1 VSDKQDYDRLT
12 AELKFRLPAV
22 EVRAPAIFPGGSR
35 AGGLASIAEASG
47 FAAGGLAG
55 AVINFFGMLWPGPR
69 RLRVRVWIEP
79 RTSNDENPT
88 VCRVSVHLDDPQTG
102 MSIATKTLAAKD
114 IDEAAAMVAGYVAR
128 YIFAGDRTAPPWC
141 TGAADGRDLAALLLA
156 RQERDYP
163 ESEELVCRARHR
175 QIRFLEGVTRSPQ
188 CAGATRYELAQL
200 YDLTGRHVEA
210 LLMHAINRDQ
220 FPHFYRGRYRL
231 AMSLEMIA
239 NACTSVAISTAKDV
253 DKFNKAL
260 KILWMCGVLENKP
273 PTLEHPCSVNDGL
286 PPEFRSPLLKAAWK
300 ELLAIRWY
308 LSLPSIAWHSFWRHD
323 ERAILRPYWRQS
335 YRQAFLDG
343 VGAALLLVAVRRA
356 EVDSDCG
363 KHWLRGARTILR
375 VAAAITGDDAALA
388 EALRVRRL
396 PQFLRL
402 DRLTPVLRI
411 RKARRAKGQPRPV
424 TKTLRTRHWLRP
436 YSTRSWQAGYNL
448 ACAYAAVMQTLLAE
462 YAAKRE
468 WDERKLQNLTR
479 LMVNS
484 LEFTVCNPACEM
496 ERPGDWIGNDPD
508 FSFLHPDE
516 NSGKTLTEKEQT
528 AFTDFTAFLRT
539 QRLRDYP
546 FVPPAQAALE
556 EQLACPM
563 SGSRRPLAGP
573 AEAEDPVAHLV

>member
-1 VSDKQDYDRLT
+1 
-12 AELKFRLPAV
+12 
-22 EVRAPAIFPGGSR
+22 
-35 AGGLASIAEASG
+35 
-47 FAAGGLAG
+47 
-55 AVINFFGMLWPGPR
+55 
-69 RLRVRVWIEP
+69 VWIEP
-79 RTSNDENPT
+79 RTSNGENPT

-114 IDEAAAMVAGYVAR
+114 VDEAASMVAGYVAR

-141 TGAADGRDLAALLLA
+141 IGAADGRDLAALLLA

-163 ESEELVCRARHR
+163 ESKELVCRARHR
-175 QIRFLEGVTRSPQ
+175 QIGFLEGVTRSPQ
-188 CAGATRYELAQL
+188 CAGVTRYELAQL
-200 YDLTGRHVEA
+200 YDLTGRHVKA

-239 NACTSVAISTAKDV
+239 NACTSVAISNAEDV
-253 DKFNKAL
+253 DTFNKAL
-260 KILWMCGVLENKP
+260 KILWMCGVLDDEP
-273 PTLEHPCSVNDGL
+273 PILDQPKSGNVELSREL
-286 PPEFRSPLLKAAWK
+286 RASLLKAAWK

-308 LSLPSIAWHSFWRHD
+308 LSLPSVAWHSFWRHD

-335 YRQAFLDG
+335 YRQAFQDG

-356 EVDSDCG
+356 EVDPGYG

-388 EALRVRRL
+388 EALQVRRL
-396 PQFLRL
+396 PQILRL
-402 DRLTPVLRI
+402 DRLTPVLNRI
-411 RKARRAKGQPRPV
+411 ARVLPVRKARRAKGQPRPV
-424 TKTLRTRHWLRP
+424 TKTLRTRHWFRP
-436 YSTRSWQAGYNL
+436 RSTRSWQAGYNL
-448 ACAYAAVMQTLLAE
+448 ACAYAAVMQTRLAE
-462 YAAKRE
+462 YADTGE
-468 WDERKLQNLTR
+468 WDEGKLQDLTS

-516 NSGKTLTEKEQT
+516 NSGEELTEKEKS
-528 AFTDFTAFLRT
+528 AFADFTAFLGT

-573 AEAEDPVAHLV
+573 AEAKDPVAHLV